1 MEHFEKC
8 PYQKS
13 NSDRFENIESK
24 VSKLEDKVNKIDRL
38 QEGQERD
45 VKHIF
50 ELLSNLTG
58 SVARIEQA
66 LNNREDSFKKALY
79 EVGMF
84 VFKASLTC
92 GSLIWIYFKLGGVAL
107 F

>member
-13 NSDRFENIESK
+13 NADRFENIETK
-24 VSKLEDKVNKIDRL
+24 VSKLEDRVNKIDKF

-58 SVARIEQA
+58 SVARIEQS
-66 LNNREDSFKKALY
+66 LNNKEDSFKKALY

-84 VFKASLTC
+84 VFKASLTG
-92 GSLIWIYFKLGGVAL
+92 GSLIWIYFKFGGVAL
-107 F
+107 S

>member
-13 NSDRFENIESK
+13 NADRFENIETKISK
-24 VSKLEDKVNKIDRL
+24 IEDRVNKIDKL

-66 LNNREDSFKKALY
+66 LNNKEDSFKKALY
-79 EVGMF
+79 ELGMF
-84 VFKASLTC
+84 VFKGGLT
-92 GSLIWIYFKLGGVAL
+92 GGTLIWLFVKFGGVAL